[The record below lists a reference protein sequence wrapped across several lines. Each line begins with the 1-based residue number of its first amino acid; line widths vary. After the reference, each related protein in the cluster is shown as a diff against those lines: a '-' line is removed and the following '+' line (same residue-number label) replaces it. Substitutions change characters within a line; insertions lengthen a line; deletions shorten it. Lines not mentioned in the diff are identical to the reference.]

1 MKGRPAWVYAIAV
14 GVLAI
19 IVIIVINVVQILMK
33 PGAEE
38 QMRLAVLEMRD
49 ASLQGKPGG
58 VLEHMSQSFRLP
70 PPYDSMATSSHLA
83 EVGRWIRRAE
93 IRSLEVTDIEAEVFG
108 SQGVVHAHVSAD
120 VGNPY
125 PFSYNGPIEIN
136 FRKEVHRRLFIIPE
150 ERWLVESFGPVDITY
165 MNY

>member
-1 MKGRPAWVYAIAV
+1 MKGRPAWVYAVAI
-14 GVLAI
+14 GVFAI
-19 IVIIVINVVQILMK
+19 IVIFAINVVQILMK

-49 ASLQGKPGG
+49 ASLAGRPGG

-70 PPYDSMATSSHLA
+70 PPYDEKATSSHLA

-93 IRSLEVTDIEAEVFG
+93 IRSLEVTDIKPEVYG
-108 SQGVVHAHVSAD
+108 NQGVVHARVSAD

-136 FRKEVHRRLFIIPE
+136 FRKEVHRRLFVIPE
-150 ERWLVESFGPVDITY
+150 EKWLVESFGPVDSTY
-165 MNY
+165 LSY

>member
-1 MKGRPAWVYAIAV
+1 MKNRPAWVYAVAI

-19 IVIIVINVVQILMK
+19 IAIFAINVIQILMK

-38 QMRLAVLEMRD
+38 QMRIAVLEMRD

-70 PPYDSMATSSHLA
+70 EPYNDMATNQRA
-83 EVGRWIRRAE
+83 EVARWIRRAE
-93 IRSLEVTDIEAEVFG
+93 IRELEVTDIRVEVYG
-108 SQGVVHAHVSAD
+108 KQAVVHAHVRAD

-125 PFSYNGPIEIN
+125 PFSYDGPIEIN
-136 FRKEVHRRLFIIPE
+136 FRMEVHRRLFVIPE
-150 ERWLVESFGPVDITY
+150 EKWLVESFGPVDITY
-165 MNY
+165 LSY